1 MTRCYREQAQEYFG
15 SSAGDMELDPL
26 LNNHWSQTQRVKIE
40 NLHLEGE
47 IPFGSLVIFLVV
59 VSVRQV
65 VFSECK
71 TLSPVK

>member
-1 MTRCYREQAQEYFG
+1 MQGPRIFQIVVVG
-15 SSAGDMELDPL
+15 
-26 LNNHWSQTQRVKIE
+26 NNDWSQTQRVKIE

-47 IPFGSLVIFLVV
+47 IPFGSLVFFLVV

-71 TLSPVK
+71 TSSPVNS